1 MARKEDSLVTRRVNS
16 QMDLTARGIFN
27 FPSRP
32 KNVLWYLTH
41 RFLFKGLGITRLETW
56 DALLKRYVN
65 DPANGIPQTPA
76 HRTSARGNITNQV
89 FSEDESMSV
98 STFVKAAVVANV
110 EEIELLAIW
119 KMKDG
124 RRLVGKVRYPLT
136 PDVLLSLSEEDEES
150 ELIAQVNDFLQS
162 KKEGSPLKAL
172 MRKLIGHKNKKKD
185 SGESNE

>member
-1 MARKEDSLVTRRVNS
+1 
-16 QMDLTARGIFN
+16 
-27 FPSRP
+27 
-32 KNVLWYLTH
+32 
-41 RFLFKGLGITRLETW
+41 
-56 DALLKRYVN
+56 
-65 DPANGIPQTPA
+65 
-76 HRTSARGNITNQV
+76 V

-150 ELIAQVNDFLQS
+150 ELIAQVNDFLQA
-162 KKEGSPLKAL
+162 KKETSPLKAL
-172 MRKLIGHKNKKKD
+172 MRKLIGHKNKKN

>member
-1 MARKEDSLVTRRVNS
+1 
-16 QMDLTARGIFN
+16 MDLTARGIFN